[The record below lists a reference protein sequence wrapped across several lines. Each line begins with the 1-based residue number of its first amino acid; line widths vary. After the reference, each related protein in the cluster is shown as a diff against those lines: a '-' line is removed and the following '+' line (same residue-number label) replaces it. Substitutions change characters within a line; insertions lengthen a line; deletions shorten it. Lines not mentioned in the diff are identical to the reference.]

1 MYTIHKAKTN
11 LSRLIEEA
19 CEGGDVIIA
28 RGKQPVAR
36 LVPLAMSRKKRVSG
50 RLKGKIRI
58 SRSFFEP
65 MSKAE
70 LAEWG
75 IK

>member
-19 CEGGDVIIA
+19 CEGGDVVIA

-36 LVPLAMSRKKRVSG
+36 LVPLATSRKKRVSG
-50 RLKGKIRI
+50 RLKGKIRVP
-58 SRSFFEP
+58 RAFFEP

-70 LAEWG
+70 LAKWG
-75 IK
+75 IE